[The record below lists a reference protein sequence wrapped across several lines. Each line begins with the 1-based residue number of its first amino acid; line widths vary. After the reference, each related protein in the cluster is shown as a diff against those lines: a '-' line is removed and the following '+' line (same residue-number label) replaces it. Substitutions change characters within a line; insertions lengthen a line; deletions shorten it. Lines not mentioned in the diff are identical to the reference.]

1 MVCGSLVSPGNP
13 SRPRSWDMK
22 LRQEMIRICRK
33 WWLLK
38 IRTFLANTFFR
49 HPRNCAPFWLA
60 YSGCFFRKSTF
71 YGSSPKIQQF
81 SPSILNTKIAII
93 SNKLSKIIIIFK
105 YRILDFCSFWT
116 SEASRTT
123 PKRSE
128 LPLPLLQKNRDG
140 NQKISQKSFAC
151 WNTAIVSRSSS
162 SVHWA
167 PESSSSTVTDL
178 GDQCSQ
184 NCFIRGKHKYNST
197 RKPHPTEKQKH
208 ANLANPSLLPPQTR
222 KRLNNSI
229 RSSTSSLQP

>member
-1 MVCGSLVSPGNP
+1 
-13 SRPRSWDMK
+13 
-22 LRQEMIRICRK
+22 MIRICRK

-105 YRILDFCSFWT
+105 CRILEFCSFWT

-128 LPLPLLQKNRDG
+128 LPLPLLQKIEMQIKKSLKKVLLAGTPLLWVVALAVFTEHRKAVAPRSRTSVISAHKTVLSAG
-140 NQKISQKSFAC
+140 NTSITQLASLTPQKNKNMQISQIPPFSPHK
-151 WNTAIVSRSSS
+151 
-162 SVHWA
+162 
-167 PESSSSTVTDL
+167 P
-178 GDQCSQ
+178 
-184 NCFIRGKHKYNST
+184 GKYLITQSGLPHHLYSHK
-197 RKPHPTEKQKH
+197 PGEI
-208 ANLANPSLLPPQTR
+208 
-222 KRLNNSI
+222 KREIL
-229 RSSTSSLQP
+229 